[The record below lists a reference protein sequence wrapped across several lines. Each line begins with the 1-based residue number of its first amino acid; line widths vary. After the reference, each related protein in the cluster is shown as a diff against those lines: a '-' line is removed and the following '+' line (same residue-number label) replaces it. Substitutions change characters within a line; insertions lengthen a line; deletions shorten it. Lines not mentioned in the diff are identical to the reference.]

1 MPETPNIPLL
11 VESDEA
17 EYLDSGVPS
26 TVHIAKHP
34 LHPLI
39 VTFPIAFL
47 TGALLTD
54 AAYFFLRDE
63 FWARA
68 SFWLI
73 VAGLVGGLVA
83 AATGM
88 SDFLRIG
95 RVREHSA
102 GWAHMV
108 GNIAALALT
117 SANLWLRWDD
127 PISRV
132 VPTGLLISLFVA
144 TLLGVTGWYG
154 AELIYR
160 HKVAVIGNGPNGK
173 PTLR

>member
-1 MPETPNIPLL
+1 MSRTTPNIPLL
-11 VESDEA
+11 IESDEA
-17 EYLDSGVPS
+17 ELRDSGVPS

-47 TGALLTD
+47 TGTLVTDIVYWLTQD
-54 AAYFFLRDE
+54 A

-73 VAGLVGGLVA
+73 AGGLITGLVA

-108 GNIAALALT
+108 GNIAALSL
-117 SANLWLRWDD
+117 SGANLWLRWNNQTGA
-127 PISRV
+127 IL
-132 VPTGLLISLFVA
+132 PTGIIISTFVA
-144 TLLGVTGWYG
+144 AILGITGWYG

-160 HKVAVIGNGPNGK
+160 HKVAVIGVGPKGR
-173 PTLR
+173 P

>member
-1 MPETPNIPLL
+1 MSRSTPNIPLL
-11 VESDEA
+11 IESDEA
-17 EYLDSGVPS
+17 ELRDSGVPS

-39 VTFPIAFL
+39 VTFPIAML
-47 TGALLTD
+47 TSTLLTD
-54 AAYFFLRDE
+54 GAYWFTQDA

-68 SFWLI
+68 SFWLLI
-73 VAGLVGGLVA
+73 GGLITGLVA

-108 GNIAALALT
+108 GNIAALSLSA
-117 SANLWLRWDD
+117 ANLWLRWDNQTGA
-127 PISRV
+127 II
-132 VPTGLLISLFVA
+132 PTGILISTFVA
-144 TLLGVTGWYG
+144 ATLGITGWYG
-154 AELIYR
+154 AELVYR
-160 HKVAVIGNGPNGK
+160 HKVSVIGVGTKGRP
-173 PTLR
+173 

>member
-1 MPETPNIPLL
+1 MTKTTPDIPLL
-11 VESDEA
+11 IESDEA
-17 EYLDSGVPS
+17 ELRDSGVPS

-47 TGALLTD
+47 TGTLVTD
-54 AAYFFLRDE
+54 AAYWFTSDP

-68 SFWLI
+68 SFWLL
-73 VAGLVGGLVA
+73 VGGLVTGLVA

-108 GNIAALALT
+108 GNIAALTL
-117 SANLWLRWDD
+117 SAINLWLRWGNETGA
-127 PISRV
+127 IL
-132 VPTGLLISLFVA
+132 PTGIIISLFVSSI
-144 TLLGVTGWYG
+144 LGITGWYG

-160 HKVAVIGNGPNGK
+160 HKVAVIGVGPNRR
-173 PTLR
+173 P

>member
-1 MPETPNIPLL
+1 MTKTTPDIPLL
-11 VESDEA
+11 IESDEA
-17 EYLDSGVPS
+17 ELRDSGVPS

-47 TGALLTD
+47 TATLVTD
-54 AAYFFLRDE
+54 IAYWFTSDS

-68 SFWLI
+68 SFWLL
-73 VAGLVGGLVA
+73 ASGLITGLVA

-108 GNIAALALT
+108 GNIAALTL
-117 SANLWLRWDD
+117 SAINLWLRWGNEAGA
-127 PISRV
+127 IL
-132 VPTGLLISLFVA
+132 PTGIILSLFVA
-144 TLLGVTGWYG
+144 SILGITGWYG

-160 HKVAVIGNGPNGK
+160 HKVAVIGIGPK
-173 PTLR
+173 HRP

>member
-1 MPETPNIPLL
+1 MTKTTPDIPLL
-11 VESDEA
+11 IESDEA
-17 EYLDSGVPS
+17 ELRDSGVPS

-47 TGALLTD
+47 TGTLVTD
-54 AAYFFLRDE
+54 AAYWFTSDP

-68 SFWLI
+68 SFWLL
-73 VAGLVGGLVA
+73 VGGLVTGLVA

-102 GWAHMV
+102 GWVHMV
-108 GNIAALALT
+108 GNIAALTL
-117 SANLWLRWDD
+117 SAINLWLRWGNETGA
-127 PISRV
+127 IL
-132 VPTGLLISLFVA
+132 PTGIIISLFVSSI
-144 TLLGVTGWYG
+144 LGITGWYG

-160 HKVAVIGNGPNGK
+160 HKVAVIGVGPNRR
-173 PTLR
+173 P

>member
-1 MPETPNIPLL
+1 MTKTTPDIPLL

-17 EYLDSGVPS
+17 ELRDSGVPS

-47 TGALLTD
+47 TGVLVTD
-54 AAYFFLRDE
+54 AAYWLTDDT

-68 SFWLI
+68 SFWL
-73 VAGLVGGLVA
+73 LVGGLITGLVA

-88 SDFLRIG
+88 SDFLRIK

-108 GNIAALALT
+108 GNIAALSL
-117 SANLWLRWDD
+117 SAVSLWLRWGNESGA
-127 PISRV
+127 IL
-132 VPTGLLISLFVA
+132 PTGIIISTFVA
-144 TLLGVTGWYG
+144 AILGITGWYG

-160 HKVAVIGNGPNGK
+160 HKVAVIGIGPKGR
-173 PTLR
+173 P

>member
-1 MPETPNIPLL
+1 MPETPDIPLL

-47 TGALLTD
+47 TSALATD
-54 AAYFFLRDE
+54 AAYWFLHDE

-68 SFWLI
+68 SFWLLL
-73 VAGLVGGLVA
+73 AGLITGLVA

-108 GNIAALALT
+108 GNVAALTLT
-117 SANLWLRWDD
+117 AVNLGLRWND
-127 PISRV
+127 PVSGIA
-132 VPTGLLISLFVA
+132 PAGILISLFVA
-144 TLLGVTGWYG
+144 ALLGVTGWYG

-160 HKVAVIGNGPNGK
+160 HKVAVIGNGPKHK
-173 PTLR
+173 PTLS

>member
-1 MPETPNIPLL
+1 MSRSTPSVPLL

-17 EYLDSGVPS
+17 ELRDSGVPS
-26 TVHIAKHP
+26 TVHVLKHP

-39 VTFPIAFL
+39 VTFPIALL
-47 TGALLTD
+47 TSTLLTD
-54 AAYFFLRDE
+54 GAYWLTQDA

-68 SFWLI
+68 SFWLLI
-73 VAGLVGGLVA
+73 GGLITGLVA

-108 GNIAALALT
+108 GNIAALLL
-117 SANLWLRWDD
+117 SGANLWLRWGNQTGA
-127 PISRV
+127 I
-132 VPTGLLISLFVA
+132 VPTGILISLFVA
-144 TLLGVTGWYG
+144 ATLGITGWYG

-160 HKVAVIGNGPNGK
+160 HKVAVIGIGPKGR
-173 PTLR
+173 P